1 MYYYDSWGGHWDG
14 KTTQSTDAEI
24 IFADDYR
31 CITAYCFSEG
41 VKGSK
46 AQRDTNYYYYELD
59 YPYINLYN
67 VYGFFRWDFTQDTAF
82 IRASTKEEL
91 QTQVTGKAGVLKFAT
106 DTTVLYTNEAF
117 SARPFFSING
127 EFNLEPNWRI
137 EDPEKYFP
145 VPQL

>member
-91 QTQVTGKAGVLKFAT
+91 QAQIIGEAGVLKFST
-106 DTTVLYTNEAF
+106 DTIALHIEEVHSNI
-117 SARPFFSING
+117 PFFAING
-127 EFNLEPNWRI
+127 TLDISENLVIDPTMLFPIPN
-137 EDPEKYFP
+137 P
-145 VPQL
+145 

>member
-1 MYYYDSWGGHWDG
+1 MKHYAYLLFIALALVGCEKNAQEADNTQYKDFSVATYMYYYDSWGGHWDG

-41 VKGSK
+41 VKVSK

-67 VYGFFRWDFTQDTAF
+67 V
-82 IRASTKEEL
+82 
-91 QTQVTGKAGVLKFAT
+91 
-106 DTTVLYTNEAF
+106 
-117 SARPFFSING
+117 
-127 EFNLEPNWRI
+127 
-137 EDPEKYFP
+137 
-145 VPQL
+145 